1 MHERK
6 IAIFQLHCPP
16 PAEFIRCIGNAQ
28 GPERMR
34 ECPEEL
40 RKSALFILNAN
51 GASLLLAASFGGQGS
66 SKQKGMVEI
75 GPRWKQGD
83 EAVGVPGWWDGRRE
97 APCTQQEVSLRVG
110 DFEARGHPAAPRGHI
125 PEGAESGSGASV
137 SAHSLN
143 ETLYLEAQLRGPWGK
158 DPLPQTLAYS
168 APFAWTRSYLEGWER
183 ETEKNPKTQ
192 PKKTSGVRGPREACK
207 FRPPPPLRQR
217 LA

>member
-1 MHERK
+1 MHSVIVQKLICLVPTIGSELAKSGKPKKELLMKSFDRIQGVSK
-6 IAIFQLHCPP
+6 CARAENSHFPTPLPP

-40 RKSALFILNAN
+40 RKSALFIVNAN

-66 SKQKGMVEI
+66 SKQKGTVEI

-83 EAVGVPGWWDGRRE
+83 QAVGVPGWWDGRRE

-125 PEGAESGSGASV
+125 PKGAESGSRASV
-137 SAHSLN
+137 SAHSLS
-143 ETLYLEAQLRGPWGK
+143 ETL
-158 DPLPQTLAYS
+158 
-168 APFAWTRSYLEGWER
+168 
-183 ETEKNPKTQ
+183 
-192 PKKTSGVRGPREACK
+192 
-207 FRPPPPLRQR
+207 
-217 LA
+217 